1 MSHTAAGTTGSS
13 TAYAP
18 PGEEPTLG
26 ALVASASRD
35 LSALVRAEMELTKAE
50 IRDDVAHAAKG
61 AGMFGAAGLLG
72 LLASVLLSFAVVYA
86 LVELVELDPWLA
98 FLIVGVAYLLVAGL
112 LAFIG
117 LRQVKRVRPPERAI
131 ASTKETVA
139 ALKAAG
145 KR

>member
-131 ASTKETVA
+131 ASAKETVA
-139 ALKAAG
+139 VLKAAG

>member
-1 MSHTAAGTTGSS
+1 MSHTAGTTGSS

-18 PGEEPTLG
+18 TGEEPTLG

-35 LSALVRAEMELTKAE
+35 LSALVRAEVELTKAE

-131 ASTKETVA
+131 ASAKETVA
-139 ALKAAG
+139 VLKAAG